1 MQDVM
6 TMTLNS
12 CWSTDSMKLPIC
24 ISYLYWSCQDE
35 LKEDNQISIGLV
47 VPSMTK
53 FSFVLRHVSHSL
65 DTYLAFVFTGEFSCT
80 LPLLSD
86 VGCWKIELLV
96 PLSFL
101 SVQIVSKSGM
111 LLVTFDVG
119 LTYSF
124 IISDIKKCVPF
135 SYTFYN
141 GSCWPCRLILY

>member
-6 TMTLNS
+6 TMTLNA

-24 ISYLYWSCQDE
+24 IYSYLYWSCQDE

-53 FSFVLRHVSHSL
+53 FSFVLRNVSHSL
-65 DTYLAFVFTGEFSCT
+65 DKFLAFEFTSEFSCSS
-80 LPLLSD
+80 PLLSD

-135 SYTFYN
+135 S
-141 GSCWPCRLILY
+141 